1 MQSQAFH
8 TDFWSIYVT
17 QVGVRN
23 MFCLLYFAK
32 VLLGFSTTE
41 GVLVAGFYVGSML
54 LKFWYIVALGGGG
67 LFVF

>member
-1 MQSQAFH
+1 
-8 TDFWSIYVT
+8 
-17 QVGVRN
+17 

-32 VLLGFSTTE
+32 VLLGFSTTD